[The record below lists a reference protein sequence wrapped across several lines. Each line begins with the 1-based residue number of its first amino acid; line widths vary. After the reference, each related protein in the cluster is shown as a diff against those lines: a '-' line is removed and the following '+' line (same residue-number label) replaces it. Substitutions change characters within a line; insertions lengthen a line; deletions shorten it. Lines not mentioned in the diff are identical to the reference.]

1 MRVRA
6 RRKMVT
12 TVTPTPRTPTVA
24 MAGAPSATGT
34 LEDVRWTNRFTEVMG
49 DACGPAAG
57 PGTVMRDVGKG
68 VLFSRVAPVAPGV
81 DEGGAAMLA
90 WSADVAELV
99 GVGGEADGARPGLAA
114 VLGGFRTLGGMDPYA
129 ACYGGHQF
137 GHWAG
142 QLGDGRA
149 LVLGEVER
157 GWELQLKGAGLTPYS
172 RHADGRA
179 VLRSSVREYV
189 ASEAMAALRVP
200 TTRALSL
207 VATNA
212 GVVRDLF
219 YDGNPRVEPG
229 AVVCRVAPSFLRF
242 GSFEILLAR
251 KEPELSARL
260 CAFALENYAWDG
272 GVAGATP
279 RGGDAAA
286 ARSAEVAS
294 MSPPAR
300 AEALLERATRATA
313 EMCARWMAVGFVHG
327 VLNTDNMSLLG
338 LTLDYGPY
346 GFVDRYDLAFTPNSS
361 DTSGRYALGE
371 QPGVCLWNLLR
382 LANALVPAGLEV
394 EAAQRVLDAYQ
405 GHFQAAFDNLY
416 AEKLGI
422 DAWGEG
428 DGTILD
434 ELLGLMM
441 ASGADYTNTFRALG
455 ELQAAPEGSVP
466 EAFRSA
472 TCPPAKG
479 CGAWQPTTDAGE
491 LQARWDAWVAKYR
504 ARVTAQGGD
513 EQARRARMDAA
524 NPWVVPRN
532 WLLQRAIKA
541 LERDDGTVD
550 LSGRKALDELMAL
563 LTNPFSKP
571 ASFDGM
577 LFDDYDARPP
587 EWAFQRG
594 VYQNSC
600 SS

>member
-1 MRVRA
+1 M
-6 RRKMVT
+6 
-12 TVTPTPRTPTVA
+12 
-24 MAGAPSATGT
+24 ATGSREGR
-34 LEDVRWTNRFTEVMG
+34 LEHVRWTNRFTGAMG
-49 DACGPAAG
+49 DTCGPAVG
-57 PGTVMRDVGKG
+57 PGQVVRDVGPG
-68 VLFSRVAPVAPGV
+68 VLFSRVGPVAPGEEDGPHGPV
-81 DEGGAAMLA
+81 MLA
-90 WSADVAELV
+90 WSEAMAEAV
-99 GVGGEADGARPGLAA
+99 GLGGEGDGSRPGLAA
-114 VLGGFRTLGGMDPYA
+114 VLGGFRVVDGMDPYA

-149 LVLGEVER
+149 LVLGEVEA

-189 ASEAMAALRVP
+189 ASEAMAALGVP

-212 GVVRDLF
+212 GVVRDMF
-219 YDGNPRVEPG
+219 YDGNRRVEPG

-251 KEPELSARL
+251 KEPELASRL
-260 CAFALENYAWDG
+260 VAYALENYAWDG
-272 GVAGATP
+272 G
-279 RGGDAAA
+279 RGGGVPLDGEE
-286 ARSAEVAS
+286 ARRRKAEVAD
-294 MSPPAR
+294 MSAEKR
-300 AEALLERATRATA
+300 AERLLELASKSTA

-361 DTSGRYALGE
+361 DTSLRYALGE

-394 EAAQRVLDAYQ
+394 EAAQRILDEYQ
-405 GHFQAAFDNLY
+405 GHFQAEYDALY
-416 AEKLGI
+416 ARKMGI
-422 DAWGEG
+422 DVWEKA
-428 DGTILD
+428 DTALLD

-441 ASGADYTNTFRALG
+441 AGGADYTNTFRSLG
-455 ELQAAPEGSVP
+455 ELQASAEGSVP
-466 EAFRSA
+466 DSWRAA
-472 TCPPAKG
+472 TRPPAKG
-479 CGAWQPTTDAGE
+479 CGAWQPQADLGE
-491 LQARWDAWVAKYR
+491 LESRWDAWVAKYR
-504 ARVTAQGGD
+504 ARVAGQGGD
-513 EQARRARMDAA
+513 AGERRARMDAA

-541 LERDDGTVD
+541 LEREDGTVD
-550 LSGRKALDELMAL
+550 LEGRKALDELMSVL
-563 LTNPFSKP
+563 LNPFTRP
-571 ASFDGM
+571 ASSDGM